1 MEPESSARVF
11 AALSSPVRLQIM
23 LWILDPRPNFPPQR
37 DGDLVRDGVCVG
49 AITDKT
55 GLSQPT
61 VSSHMKKLAAA
72 GLVSGQKFGNWMFY
86 KPDRAMLGRFGG
98 AFSELAAFQ
107 PE

>member
-1 MEPESSARVF
+1 MDAESSAKVF

-23 LWILDPRPNFPPQR
+23 LWILDPRSHFPPQI

-49 AITDKT
+49 AITEKT

-61 VSSHMKKLAAA
+61 ISSHMKKLAAA
-72 GLVSGQKFGNWMFY
+72 GLVRGQKFGNWMFY
-86 KPDRAMLGRFGG
+86 KPDRAMLGRYGG
-98 AFSELAAFQ
+98 VFSELAAYQ